1 MKVSALLASRQRY
14 WHELSHLCRELQGSP
29 AARRDPRRLIRLATL
44 YRAACADLA
53 LADAYQLPPGT
64 VQYLHQLVGSA
75 HNQLYRSRALEIR
88 RWYRELFIFLP
99 QRLFHDWSLRLAFVI
114 FWGVFVF
121 SAALAWRSPDYA
133 ERALGKD
140 TMTQLEG
147 SFSEAPTQGGLH
159 SGGLMTGVYTL
170 NNPSI
175 GLRCFAFGLLLG
187 VGGLYET
194 LRNAGIL
201 GAMFGFMGRTPQGDN
216 FYHFV
221 TAHAPFELT
230 AVVLSAAAG
239 MRLGFALV
247 DTRGYTRV
255 ASLRMAAR
263 QAMPAA
269 ALAVVL
275 FLLAAGIEAFIS
287 PSALPYGAKVATA
300 IFSAGLLVI
309 YFVLLGYP
317 REGLSRAV

>member
-1 MKVSALLASRQRY
+1 MKVSALLRNRQRY
-14 WHELSHLCRELQGSP
+14 WHELSRLCQEMEGTP
-29 AARRDPRRLIRLATL
+29 WKRRDPRRLIRMATL

-64 VQYLHQLVGSA
+64 VQYLHQLVATA
-75 HNQLYRSRALEIR
+75 HNQLYRSRAPNLK
-88 RWYRELFIFLP
+88 RWARELFVHLP
-99 QRLFHDWSLRLAFVI
+99 QQLFHDWSLRLAFVI
-114 FWGVFVF
+114 FWGVFVL
-121 SAALAWRSPDYA
+121 SAALAWHSPNYA
-133 ERALGKD
+133 ERALGKE
-140 TMTQLEG
+140 TMTQLEDWY
-147 SFSEAPTQGGLH
+147 SEAPTQGELH
-159 SGGLMTGVYTL
+159 SGGLMAGFYAL

-175 GLRCFAFGLLLG
+175 GLRCFAFGLLFG

-201 GAMFGFMGRTPQGDN
+201 GAVFGFMGRTPQSEN
-216 FYHFV
+216 FYQFV

-255 ASLRMAAR
+255 AALRRAAR
-263 QAMPAA
+263 RAMPTV

-275 FLLAAGIEAFIS
+275 FLLAACIEAFIS
-287 PSALPYGAKVATA
+287 PSVLPYALKVGTA
-300 IFSAGLLVI
+300 VFSAGLLVI

-317 REGLSRAV
+317 R